1 MMVASCVDSAGLE
14 SRVFLGSTGIL
25 VCGRNSRAGMLRQVA
40 SARRAAREADCPDV
54 EQHPAGLEN
63 NNAIVSKEEW
73 RANPA
78 RVHAD

>member
-1 MMVASCVDSAGLE
+1 
-14 SRVFLGSTGIL
+14 
-25 VCGRNSRAGMLRQVA
+25 MLRQVA

-63 NNAIVSKEEW
+63 NNAIVSNEEW